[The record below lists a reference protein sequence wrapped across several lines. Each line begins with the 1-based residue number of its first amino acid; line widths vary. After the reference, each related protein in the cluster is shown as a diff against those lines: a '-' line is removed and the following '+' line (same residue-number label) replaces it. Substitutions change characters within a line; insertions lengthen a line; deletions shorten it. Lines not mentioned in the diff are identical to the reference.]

1 MSAELGSQIGFP
13 ADPLEQVKSEA
24 AYKRRMVLG
33 VLESYNSNY
42 DVLAEM
48 VQNAVD
54 AVEDAI
60 LLALPR
66 PYEIHVHVDM
76 HANRLSVRDSGVGMS
91 REEAIRAFA
100 PSVSFKHAETLLKK
114 RGTKRPYRGYKGVG
128 LTFLAYG
135 TDDIRLH
142 SKNVS
147 GALIA
152 AKMQYG
158 HSWVAEE
165 RHDPAFV
172 VADSE
177 VSPLENRERG
187 TFISVQLSPTT
198 RPRRLNMIASEPQVW
213 KVILQTRTAIGQIFL
228 DDESSSH
235 ITVHLTVTD
244 TEGKQHHFDVPPNF
258 LLPHLV
264 QRDPAF
270 RFLDLPAYYARHKES
285 ANIPPE
291 SQRQDGV
298 YLVWNTER
306 IREELTETQRQDFGD
321 ELECYTPVLYA
332 FLPYNAVIWRQL
344 NEQLTGVQNRR
355 HLDSGLLLGINR
367 QRLADTFDMSP
378 TRFETLSRNL
388 FVLMH
393 FDNAKPDQGRKTV
406 QDDVLDLA
414 RKAADR
420 ALQYLARQRDFLKP
434 PGDAPTAE
442 QRQVEKN
449 HDDWIFNVR
458 SHAHA
463 APLHI
468 PPVAYQSEPLTEQDV
483 VGLFHQL
490 ATVGVFPGLRIFATS
505 QNQTYDSLV
514 NYDCATDTPGLQFKS
529 SDSNPLGIS
538 PYILGASENFSTKYL
553 TLEFKNN
560 LDVLI
565 NEVETDSPK
574 DFRHID
580 ICVCWNQINETFKGF
595 EIEEITTKNIDE
607 RSYPGSTHLLR
618 KDGDAHV
625 IQVIQLRDVV
635 DMIRSGRIILPS
647 AL

>member
-1 MSAELGSQIGFP
+1 
-13 ADPLEQVKSEA
+13 
-24 AYKRRMVLG
+24 
-33 VLESYNSNY
+33 
-42 DVLAEM
+42 
-48 VQNAVD
+48 
-54 AVEDAI
+54 
-60 LLALPR
+60 
-66 PYEIHVHVDM
+66 
-76 HANRLSVRDSGVGMS
+76 MS

-100 PSVSFKHAETLLKK
+100 PSVSFKHAETL

-142 SKNVS
+142 SKHHIS
-147 GALIA
+147 GDFTT

-158 HSWVAEE
+158 HSWAVGE
-165 RHDPAFV
+165 RDEPALV
-172 VADSE
+172 VVDSE
-177 VSPLENRERG
+177 MRPLENRERR
-187 TFISVQLSPTT
+187 TFISVQLSPNT

-228 DDESSSH
+228 DDESSSQ

-244 TEGKQHHFDVPPNF
+244 IEGKQHNFDVHPNF

-270 RFLDLPAYYARHKES
+270 RFLDLPAYYAHNKKS
-285 ANIPPE
+285 ANIPPD

-306 IREELTETQRQDFGD
+306 IREELTDSQRQDFED
-321 ELECYTPVLYA
+321 ELKCYTPVLYA
-332 FLPYNAVIWRQL
+332 FLPYNAVIWRQI
-344 NEQLTGVQNRR
+344 NEQLTGVRNRR
-355 HLDSGLLLGINR
+355 YLDSGLLLGINR

-388 FVLMH
+388 FVLIH
-393 FDNAKPDQGRKTV
+393 FDNARPDQGRKTV

-420 ALQYLARQRDFLKP
+420 ALQYLARQRNFLKP

-458 SHAHA
+458 SHANA

-490 ATVGVFPGLRIFATS
+490 AIMGVFPGIRIFATS
-505 QNQTYDSLV
+505 QNHTYDSLV
-514 NYDCATDTPGLQFKS
+514 NYDCSTDTPGLQFKS
-529 SDSNPLGIS
+529 SDSHPLGIS
-538 PYILGASENFSTKYL
+538 PYIMGTDEKFSTSYL

-560 LDVLI
+560 LDALI
-565 NEVETDSPK
+565 SEAESDSPK
-574 DFRHID
+574 DFRHVD
-580 ICVCWNQINETFKGF
+580 ICVCWNQINENFKGF
-595 EIEEITTKNIDE
+595 EIEEVTAKNIDE
-607 RSYPGSTHLLR
+607 RRYPGSTHLLR

-635 DMIRSGRIILPS
+635 DMIRAGRIILPS

>member
-1 MSAELGSQIGFP
+1 MLSELGSQIGFP
-13 ADPLEQVKSEA
+13 ADPLDQFKSET

-42 DVLAEM
+42 AVLAEM

-54 AVEDAI
+54 AVEDTI

-76 HANRLSVRDSGVGMS
+76 YANKLSVRDSGIGMS
-91 REEAIRAFA
+91 REEAIWAFA
-100 PSVSFKHAETLLKK
+100 PSVSFKHTETL

-142 SKNVS
+142 SRHHVS
-147 GALIA
+147 GDFTT

-158 HSWVAEE
+158 RSWAVGEQNESAL
-165 RHDPAFV
+165 V
-172 VADSE
+172 VVDSE
-177 VSPLENRERG
+177 MSPLENCERD

-228 DDESSSH
+228 EDEASSQ
-235 ITVHLTVTD
+235 ITVHLTATD
-244 TEGKQHHFDVPPNF
+244 TEGQQHNFEVQPNF

-264 QRDPAF
+264 QRDPMF
-270 RFLDLPAYYARHKES
+270 RFLDLPSYYAHNKES

-306 IREELTETQRQDFGD
+306 IREELTDTQRQDFED
-321 ELECYTPVLYA
+321 ELKYYTPVLYA
-332 FLPYNAVIWRQL
+332 FLPYNAVIWRQI
-344 NEQLTGVQNRR
+344 NEQLTGVRNRR
-355 HLDSGLLLGINR
+355 HLDSGLLLGINH
-367 QRLADTFDMSP
+367 QRLADAFDMSP

-388 FVLMH
+388 FVLIH
-393 FDNAKPDQGRKTV
+393 FDNARPDQGRKTV

-414 RKAADR
+414 RKTADR

-458 SHAHA
+458 SHAQT

-468 PPVAYQSEPLTEQDV
+468 PPIAYQSEPLTEQDV
-483 VGLFHQL
+483 IGLFNQL
-490 ATVGVFPGLRIFATS
+490 AIVGVFPGIRIFATS
-505 QNQTYDSLV
+505 QSRTYDSLV
-514 NYDCATDTPGLQFKS
+514 SYDCSTDTPGLQFKS

-538 PYILGASENFSTKYL
+538 PFIMGTKEKFSTRYL

-560 LDVLI
+560 LDALI
-565 NEVETDSPK
+565 SEVESGSPK

-580 ICVCWNQINETFKGF
+580 ICVCWNQINENFKGF
-595 EIEEITTKNIDE
+595 EIEDLTAKNIDE
-607 RSYPGSTHLLR
+607 RRYPGSTNLLR

-625 IQVIQLRDVV
+625 IQVIQLSKVV
-635 DMIRSGRIILPS
+635 DMIRSGRIMLS
-647 AL
+647 SDL